1 MVKSEPAPTSE
12 NGQLPEAPEESD
24 VSQTVRIGR
33 KDMIRDEMERLIE
46 RARKNRYG
54 HRDATMILV
63 MYRLC
68 SLFFQFPGLVLRK
81 QVRLVT
87 ETGSHP
93 WGIGCDTEI
102 VSISVASDCTALPSP
117 SIFV

>member
-1 MVKSEPAPTSE
+1 
-12 NGQLPEAPEESD
+12 
-24 VSQTVRIGR
+24 
-33 KDMIRDEMERLIE
+33 MIRDEMERLIE
-46 RARKNRYG
+46 TARKNRYG

-81 QVRLVT
+81 QVRLLT

-102 VSISVASDCTALPSP
+102 VSISVASGCTRSLHGAVAGVVE
-117 SIFV
+117 I